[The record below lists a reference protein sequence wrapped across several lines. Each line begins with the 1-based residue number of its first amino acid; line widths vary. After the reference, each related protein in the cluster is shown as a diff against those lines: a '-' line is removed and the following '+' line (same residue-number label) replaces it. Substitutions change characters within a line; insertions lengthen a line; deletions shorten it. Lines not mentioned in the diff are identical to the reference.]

1 LSKRLPTITAVKLL
15 SILEAH
21 GFVRV
26 RQSGSHI
33 ILKHG
38 DGRRTTVPMHKGK
51 DLGRGLLRQIM
62 RDASLSI
69 YDIKN

>member
-1 LSKRLPTITAVKLL
+1 MSTRLPIITAIKLL
-15 SILEAH
+15 SILEKH

-33 ILKHG
+33 ILKHN
-38 DGRRTTVPMHKGK
+38 DGRRTTVPLHKGK

-62 RDASLSI
+62 RDAGLSI
-69 YDIKN
+69 DDVKA